1 MKKGM
6 NIRKCVM
13 AAAAVAMITILA
25 GCGPDEHEKAKAL
38 VDEGYAKIEM
48 GQLNTAKILAD
59 SVHKT
64 YPKCVAERRLAKAL
78 EDTVVYIESQRTLA
92 YSDSLLVTLLPQID
106 PLLKKFRY
114 EKNDQ
119 YEDHGKY
126 VHRLLNTGS
135 NTSRCYIQA
144 YVYDHRVTEVKS
156 YYFGQNTLNQTAIEA
171 SVSEEVF
178 RHDGTSHG
186 FDADGY
192 HSILSFDGDKALE
205 FLNFISSHQGDR
217 IRINLLGTNRK
228 NAETNYVY
236 YLNDQEKI
244 ALQETY
250 LLGILMNDIKQ
261 LEDAIRIA
269 SARIEKYAQ
278 QSIK

>member
-1 MKKGM
+1 MKTFENMCKY
-6 NIRKCVM
+6 VM
-13 AAAAVAMITILA
+13 ATIAIAIMVILT

-38 VDEGYAKIEM
+38 VEEGYARVEM
-48 GQLNTAKILAD
+48 GQLNTAKILVD
-59 SVHKT
+59 SVHNT

-78 EDTVVYIESQRTLA
+78 EDTVVFIESQRTLA
-92 YSDSLLVTLLPQID
+92 YSDSLLLTLLPQID

-135 NTSRCYIQA
+135 NTSRCYIQT
-144 YVYDHRVTEVKS
+144 YVYDHRITEVKS
-156 YYFGQNTLNQTAIEA
+156 YYFGQNTLDQTAIEV
-171 SVSEEVF
+171 SVGEELF
-178 RHDGTSHG
+178 RHDGKSHG

-217 IRINLLGTNRK
+217 IRVNLLGTNK
-228 NAETNYVY
+228 KGGETNYVY

-261 LEDAIRIA
+261 LEDAMRIA

-278 QSIK
+278 QRK